1 MTHAQTRIGQ
11 AYAKGAGADAVLEE
25 SVTQVIRRQAAAH
38 GDRTAVLW
46 RDGAELK
53 SFTYREFAEAIN
65 AVAHRLRHLEPGAR
79 VGVWSRN
86 CIEFV
91 LLELAI
97 GTRGLMMCGLNT
109 AWTDAEAQF
118 AIEMVTPSVIF
129 TGLDGLGRPLDARAH
144 RLSGDIPVENLESLG
159 GLAPAPD
166 SFLDVDPQT
175 PFIVQYTSGTTGFPK
190 GAMISQHAAVNGG
203 WLRLRDSAGAE
214 DVSLNAV
221 PFHHVGGAVSIVFG
235 ALTTGSAFVV
245 LSKFDVED
253 FVGLLGEVGG
263 THFGGVPIM
272 VERLL
277 NHPDITTKGSK
288 ITVVG
293 LGGSDISP
301 FLVRRVNNELGA
313 DAMTTYGQS
322 ECPFIANS
330 VKGDD
335 PDLIATTAGKPGA
348 ATTLR
353 IADPNTGEVVGFGEI
368 GEIQIS
374 SPMVMLGYYGDP
386 ERTAEVL
393 PGDGFLRSGDLGS
406 LDENGYLRIN
416 GRIREVII
424 RGGENIYPAEVE
436 AALETHPAVT
446 GAAVVG
452 VSDPSWGETVAA
464 SIVSSNPD
472 LTGAELEEHLKKR
485 LAHFKIPRTWRFV
498 TDLPMTA
505 SGKVRRVE
513 VKAEMNTELKAET
526 ATAAASSS

>member
-1 MTHAQTRIGQ
+1 MTDTRTEAGL
-11 AYAKGAGADAVLEE
+11 AYATGAEADAVLTE

-38 GDRTAVLW
+38 GDRAAVRW
-46 RDGAELK
+46 RDGAEVK
-53 SFTYREFAEAIN
+53 SLTYRELAEAVN
-65 AVAHRLRHLEPGAR
+65 AVAHSLSGLEPGSR

-86 CIEFV
+86 SIEFV

-97 GTRGLMMCGLNT
+97 GTRGLMMCALNT
-109 AWTDAEAQF
+109 AWTDAEA
-118 AIEMVTPSVIF
+118 AYAVDMVGPSVVF
-129 TGLDGLGRPLDARAH
+129 TGYDGLGRPLEDRARQLAA
-144 RLSGDIPVENLESLG
+144 DIPVVDIASLS
-159 GLAPAPD
+159 GLAPAPE

-175 PFIVQYTSGTTGFPK
+175 PYIVQFTSGTTGFPK

-203 WLRLRDSAGAE
+203 WLRLQHSAGTE

-221 PFHHVGGAVSIVFG
+221 PLHHVGGAVSIVFG

-245 LSKFDVED
+245 LSKFDVDE
-253 FVGLLGEVGG
+253 FIWLLGEVGG

-277 NHPDITTKGSK
+277 NHPDVRSKGRDVK
-288 ITVVG
+288 VVG
-293 LGGSDISP
+293 LGGADISP
-301 FLVRRVNNELGA
+301 FLIRRVNDELGA
-313 DAMTTYGQS
+313 DVITTYGQS

-330 VKGDD
+330 VEGDD
-335 PDLIATTAGKPGA
+335 PDLIATTAGRPGD

-353 IADPNTGEVVGFGEI
+353 IVDPGTGEVLKFGET

-406 LDENGYLRIN
+406 IDEHGYLRIH

-436 AALETHPAVT
+436 AALSTHPDVT
-446 GAAVVG
+446 GSAVVG
-452 VSDPSWGETVAA
+452 LSDPSWGETVAA
-464 SIVSSNPD
+464 SVISTNPE
-472 LTGAELEEHLKKR
+472 LTGADLEEYLEQR

-498 TDLPMTA
+498 AELPMTA
-505 SGKVRRVE
+505 SGKIRRVE
-513 VKAEMNTELKAET
+513 VKAGMNHRAPS
-526 ATAAASSS
+526 AG